1 MDMAE
6 DYTDENERRFYE
18 FVRQHL
24 IYFLLFIFLY
34 LISYSLLRYFKK
46 RSDYDELYAGKEDF
60 FVFRTSLWMCTCSLA
75 VSLAAATLL
84 PFSVIGSEIIYAYP
98 NNYYFK
104 WLNWPLIHTLWNYI
118 FGLSNLSLFILLPF
132 AYFFI
137 ESQGIRGHGKVRYTV
152 LFLFFLF
159 FFVVFHLVYRFL
171 LFQSRTLSISLS
183 IINFTSVN
191 LPFIYSCVS
200 LFGVLTLLIT
210 TPVGKWLF
218 VFSKTL
224 CTSLFVIFFV
234 LGFTRMFTMVSDH
247 LLAPF
252 EVQLEHRSGDDPKYD
267 NEFGWR
273 NPVPTGNLSCIPSAN
288 SHFMSFSRD
297 RHLRSRNVR
306 NGSVN
311 YIFNK
316 TPEPFLPEKPLRGYQ
331 KVLQSIKFP
340 LAIIILLVLTVI
352 YYSLLDVCLN
362 LLHNLGVS
370 VLMVIIN
377 ILQLLFGYRAL
388 PAYVQY
394 INVNSRHIFGIFG
407 AFVEIVIIWYLM
419 LASLVG
425 LYSAPILKRMR
436 PRKAGTSMTS
446 IVANCT
452 TVLIL
457 SSALPV
463 LARTLGITT
472 FDLLGEYG
480 NLNWLSNLKLV
491 LAYNVVFL
499 VPTVLCLVN
508 HFTASVRKEVVRRS
522 VLFLFI

>member
-1 MDMAE
+1 MSKKWNMDMVE
-6 DYTDENERRFYE
+6 DYTDETEKRFYE

-24 IYFLLFIFLY
+24 ICFLLFIFLY
-34 LISYSLLRYFKK
+34 LISYSVLRYFKK

-75 VSLAAATLL
+75 VSLAAAALL
-84 PFSVIGSEIIYAYP
+84 PFSVVGSEIIYAYP

-137 ESQGIRGHGKVRYTV
+137 ESQGIKGHGKGIMARVYETV
-152 LFLFFLF
+152 AVCAMLIVLLVSLADVIHAF
-159 FFVVFHLVYRFL
+159 FF
-171 LFQSRTLSISLS
+171 SRTLSISVS

-200 LFGVLTLLIT
+200 LFGVLALLIT
-210 TPVGKWLF
+210 TPVG
-218 VFSKTL
+218 
-224 CTSLFVIFFV
+224 
-234 LGFTRMFTMVSDH
+234 FTRMFTMASDH
-247 LLAPF
+247 LLAPSDGSFDRLF
-252 EVQLEHRSGDDPKYD
+252 EDFRDDDEFSKRHRVSNGNLICMQSANPSLLSFSGDNVFRLRNSK
-267 NEFGWR
+267 NGLM
-273 NPVPTGNLSCIPSAN
+273 NPV
-288 SHFMSFSRD
+288 FSKP
-297 RHLRSRNVR
+297 LES
-306 NGSVN
+306 
-311 YIFNK
+311 
-316 TPEPFLPEKPLRGYQ
+316 FLPEKPLRGYE
-331 KVLQSIKFP
+331 KVLQSVKYP
-340 LAIIILLVLTVI
+340 LAIIVLLVLTV
-352 YYSLLDVCLN
+352 
-362 LLHNLGVS
+362 VS

-394 INVNSRHIFGIFG
+394 MNVNSRHIFGILG
-407 AFVEIVIIWYLM
+407 AFIEIVIIWYLM

-425 LYSAPILKRMR
+425 LYSAPILKKMR

-480 NLNWLSNLKLV
+480 NLNWLSNMKLV
-491 LAYNVVFL
+491 LAYNVFFL
-499 VPTVLCLVN
+499 VPTIICLVN
-508 HFTASVRKEVVRRS
+508 HFTAPVRKEVVRRVRGLAYRS
-522 VLFLFI
+522 